1 MIKGLEQ
8 TEYIVRV
15 GYSMHP
21 VRVWIM
27 HGRALFDWR
36 AWRTLLEASFELCSE
51 TCSFSSQDSD
61 ADTATS
67 SVGGMPAPRLVFAS
81 LLEPFEDDNDA
92 GADPSMA
99 DSRPKPELVT
109 LGFVLELVDFIAPP
123 ATRANLR
130 ATLRRLE
137 QHAVLNSHPSSSS
150 TACMSQ
156 RGMW

>member
-81 LLEPFEDDNDA
+81 LLLEPSEEEDDT
-92 GADPSMA
+92 SMA
-99 DSRPKPELVT
+99 DGRPKPELVT

>member
-81 LLEPFEDDNDA
+81 LSLEPFAEDA
-92 GADPSMA
+92 GT

>member
-81 LLEPFEDDNDA
+81 LLLEPFEEDA
-92 GADPSMA
+92 GT